1 MNGAQRRECQ
11 VDRLVELRLRH
22 YGNTHYNRDL
32 IKPICD
38 VPFRNKPKGGLWTSP
53 VDSEYGWCDWSK
65 DNEYGDLSSHFDLDF
80 EGTVF
85 EIDSVEDMN
94 DLPWIEQGN
103 MHFVSF
109 EPLVFMGYDAIH
121 LTAKGEQETRLIYPK
136 DLYGWDC
143 ETVLVMNRNA
153 ILAT

>member
-1 MNGAQRRECQ
+1 MSEAQRNEYP
-11 VDRLVELRLRH
+11 VDRLVKLRLRH
-22 YGNTHYNRDL
+22 YGNTRYKHDL
-32 IKPICD
+32 FKPICD

-53 VDSEYGWCDWSK
+53 VDSEYGWKDWSE
-65 DNEYGDLSSHFDLDF
+65 DNQYGDLSIHFDLAF
-80 EGTVF
+80 EGTVL

-94 DLPWIEQGN
+94 ELPWIEQEF

-121 LTAKGEQETRLIYPK
+121 LTNKGQCDTRLTYPK
-136 DLYGWDC
+136 SLYGWDC
-143 ETVLVMNRNA
+143 ETVLVMNADA